1 MNKIVVITG
10 ASRGLGVVIADD
22 LATDGGTLVLAA
34 RDEAGL
40 RATAAKVEAKGARAV
55 VVPCDVTRPEDRARL
70 LAAAEAEGPVDVLV
84 NNAGVEIAMAV
95 LDQTEADVEQQVRV
109 NLLGP
114 LHLTKAF
121 LPAMVAR
128 GRGSIVMISSMSG
141 KSPTPYNAIYAA
153 TKHGINGFT
162 SSLRIELLGTGVQ
175 VGTVCPSFV
184 RDAGMWS
191 DAGVPAPAML
201 KEVAPQAVARAVR
214 QVLAGKAE
222 VLVTPG
228 PIRPMLALT
237 QIFPTIDGPA
247 LRFMGVLDALKA
259 RAKVVVEQRR
269 RPGASGPVG

>member
-10 ASRGLGVVIADD
+10 ASRGLGVVIAED
-22 LATDGGTLVLAA
+22 LAADRGTLVLAA

-40 RATAAKVEAKGARAV
+40 RATAAKVGARGARAV
-55 VVPCDVTRPEDRARL
+55 IVPCDVTRPEDRARL

-114 LHLTKAF
+114 IHLTKAF

-128 GRGSIVMISSMSG
+128 GRGAIVMVSSMSG

-162 SSLRIELLGTGVQ
+162 ASLRIELHGTGVQ
-175 VGTVCPSFV
+175 VGVVCPSFV
-184 RDAGMWS
+184 REAGMWS
-191 DAGVPAPAML
+191 DAGVPAPAMF

-214 QVLAGKAE
+214 KVLAGKAE

-228 PIRPMLALT
+228 PIKPMLALA
-237 QIFPTIDGPA
+237 QIFPTMDGPA

-259 RAKVVVEQRR
+259 RAKVAVERR
-269 RPGASGPVG
+269 RLATPGRVG